1 MRVTWPVRTCA
12 VALAVVLMQSSP
24 AAAQRSTTRGFTLG
38 GHLQAASLTVEDGDP
53 DGGGG
58 LGIRAGYGFNRLL
71 TAYLEVD
78 GIAFD
83 VENPEL
89 DGEWGMAHVDLGVR
103 FNFANSLRAWVPF
116 LEAAV
121 GGRAVTV
128 EDGRVNGT
136 NVGEVSFSGSA
147 FSLGG
152 GIGFFLSEK
161 VALET
166 VLKFTGGEFTQIDVG
181 NVSVDGLDLDAS
193 SFRFKFGVA
202 WWP

>member
-1 MRVTWPVRTCA
+1 MA
-12 VALAVVLMQSSP
+12 ALLVPSAVV
-24 AAAQRSTTRGFTLG
+24 AQRSTTRGFTLG
-38 GHLQAASLTVEDGDP
+38 AHLQAASLTVEDGDP
-53 DGGGG
+53 DSGGG
-58 LGIRAGYGFNRLL
+58 LGIRAGYGFNRMF
-71 TAYLEVD
+71 TGYLEVD

-89 DGEWGMAHVDLGVR
+89 NGTWSMAHVDLGMR
-103 FNFANSLRAWVPF
+103 FNFANSLRRWVPF

-128 EDGRVNGT
+128 DDANVNNASAG
-136 NVGEVSFSGSA
+136 NVSFSGGA

-152 GIGFFLSEK
+152 GVGFFLSQK

-166 VLKFTGGEFTQIDVG
+166 VLKWSAGEFSQIDVG
-181 NVSVDGLDLDAS
+181 NLSVTGLDLEAS
-193 SFRFKFGVA
+193 SFRFKVGIA

>member
-1 MRVTWPVRTCA
+1 MTISPVRAGTLA
-12 VALAVVLMQSSP
+12 ALATLLLTGS

-38 GHLQAASLTVEDGDP
+38 AHLQAASLTIEDGDP
-53 DGGGG
+53 DNGGG
-58 LGIRAGYGFNRLL
+58 LGIRAGYGFNRLF
-71 TAYLEVD
+71 TGYLEID

-89 DGEWGMAHVDLGVR
+89 NGNWSMAHVDLGMR
-103 FNFANSLRAWVPF
+103 FNFANSLRRWVPF
-116 LEAAV
+116 LEAAL

-128 EDGRVNGT
+128 DDASVDNDAIGS
-136 NVGEVSFSGSA
+136 VSFNGGA
-147 FSLGG
+147 FSIGG
-152 GIGFFLSEK
+152 GVGFFVSQK

-166 VLKFTGGEFTQIDVG
+166 VLKWSAGEFTEIDVG
-181 NVSVDGLDLDAS
+181 NLSVSGLDIEAT